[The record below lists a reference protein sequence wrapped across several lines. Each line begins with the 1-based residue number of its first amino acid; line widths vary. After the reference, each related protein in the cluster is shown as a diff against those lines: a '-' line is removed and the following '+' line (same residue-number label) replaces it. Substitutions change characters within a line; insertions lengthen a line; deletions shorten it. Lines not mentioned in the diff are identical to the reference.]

1 MNTDWNYL
9 GRVGEQPARPYS
21 ISIVMSVFYLQ
32 ENLSLVFW
40 YCRGA
45 AVSFAPG
52 EVKQDDGLARDRPG
66 ESVIDQ
72 RCDFVQQPLPFGC
85 L

>member
-1 MNTDWNYL
+1 MKTDWHYL
-9 GRVGEQPARPYS
+9 GIVGEPPARPYS
-21 ISIVMSVFYLQ
+21 ISIVFQFYLR

-72 RCDFVQQPLPFGC
+72 RGDFVQQPLPFGC
-85 L
+85 F